1 MKLTHV
7 RAAALGAALITLG
20 LVAAPGASAHTGA
33 SEFTPIVERIAPEAD
48 GLEIRVA
55 YSANYQFVVDNT
67 TGQELTV
74 FADSGEPFLRI
85 GPEGV
90 FGNFASPTWY
100 QARAPEGLEELPE
113 GVRPGADVT
122 ANWKQVSRQP
132 SYGWFDHRLHPA
144 GSEKFVSDEI
154 RASKKPVAVGAP
166 WKVTIRLGDTDGEI
180 SGRFEFQPVLG
191 TYRSLLRSPASPA
204 EGVTVQVSPSSTRT
218 GVPAMFVDNASA
230 QTVTVLGE
238 AGEPFLRL
246 TKVAEVNTHS
256 PTWHAIVEAQG
267 KTVEEDTLA
276 DPKAAPAWKEI
287 QASPK
292 WGWPELRAAPP
303 VTNPSEKVATADKP
317 TTVKRW
323 TIPLLVGDERRDID
337 GVTEFVPTGV
347 AAAGQVEEPGDD
359 EAAEEDDDEGGGL
372 ATAIMVSVVLWSV
385 ALGIFFTRRR
395 NAKAAPPP
403 PGPTSTGSEPRADR
417 PGRRTKSTPKPRR

>member
-1 MKLTHV
+1 MKLTRV

-20 LVAAPGASAHTGA
+20 LVAVPGVSAHTGA
-33 SEFTPIVERIAPEAD
+33 SEFTPVIEEITPQVD
-48 GLEIRVA
+48 GLDITVA
-55 YSANYQFVVDNT
+55 YSVNYQFVVENT
-67 TGQELTV
+67 TDKEFTV
-74 FADSGEPFLRI
+74 FAGSGEPFLRI

-100 QARAPEGLEELPE
+100 DARAPEGLETVPE
-113 GVRPGADVT
+113 GARPGADVPPE
-122 ANWKQVSRQP
+122 WRQVSRQP

-144 GSEKFVSDEI
+144 GSEKFVSDEV
-154 RASKKPVAVGAP
+154 RQSKKTVIVGEP
-166 WKVTIRLGDTDGEI
+166 WEVLTRYGDVEGRI

-191 TYRSLLRSPASPA
+191 TYRSVLRSSTSPA

-246 TKVAEVNTHS
+246 SKVAEVNTHS

-267 KTVEEDTLA
+267 RTVEEDTLA
-276 DPKAAPAWKEI
+276 DPEAAPAWKEV
-287 QASPK
+287 QGSPK

-303 VTNPSEKVATADKP
+303 VTNPSEEVAEADQP

-347 AAAGQVEEPGDD
+347 AAAGQVDEPEG
-359 EAAEEDDDEGGGL
+359 EAEEDEGSGL
-372 ATAIMVSVVLWSV
+372 GTAVLLSIALWSV
-385 ALGIFFTRRR
+385 ALAIFFSRRR
-395 NAKAAPPP
+395 KARMAGPP
-403 PGPTSTGSEPRADR
+403 PGPVSQSSGPRPDR

>member
-1 MKLTHV
+1 MHV

-20 LVAAPGASAHTGA
+20 LVAVPGASAHTGA
-33 SEFTPIVERIAPEAD
+33 SEFTPIVDEIVPEAD
-48 GLEIRVA
+48 GFEIRVA

-67 TGQELTV
+67 TGRELSV

-100 QARAPEGLEELPE
+100 QARAPEGLEQLPE
-113 GVRPGADVT
+113 GVRPGADVPP
-122 ANWKQVSRQP
+122 NWKQVSRQP

-144 GSEKFVSDEI
+144 GSDKFVSDEI

-166 WKVTIRLGDTDGEI
+166 WKVPIRLGDTDGEI

-191 TYRSLLRSPASPA
+191 TYRSALRSPANPV

-218 GVPAMFVDNASA
+218 GVPAMFVDNASGE
-230 QTVTVLGE
+230 TVTVLGE

-246 TKVAEVNTHS
+246 TEVAEVNTHS

-267 KTVEEDTLA
+267 KTVEEGTLA
-276 DPKAAPAWKEI
+276 DPKADPAWKEI
-287 QASPK
+287 QSSPR

-303 VTNPSEKVATADKP
+303 VTNPSEKVATADEP
-317 TTVKRW
+317 TAVKRW

-347 AAAGQVEEPGDD
+347 AAAGQVQEPED
-359 EAAEEDDDEGGGL
+359 EDDDEGGGL
-372 ATAIMVSVVLWSV
+372 ATALMVSVVLWSV

-395 NAKAAPPP
+395 NAKAAAAQPAA
-403 PGPTSTGSEPRADR
+403 PTSQGSAARADR